1 MYPKLLI
8 KNKNDGGRQDKSY
21 GLRSG
26 WISPAETPRCR
37 LGSFLF
43 IPPSKRCRNGYPIAT
58 ESVLQSPIC
67 PKDSLGVF
75 HNSPNQLLASFAD
88 KVSGAIA
95 VLPLATSKTLV
106 PPSPLTHARQATLH
120 TAHDSAHRNAGSYQF
135 RTRTGNKR
143 SLQPSHKSWSPR
155 KPGRISHAI
164 GMRPESLTPSTHPK
178 LGVKSRHQ
186 GLHRYALQ
194 RIFRPFLGAGS
205 SD

>member
-1 MYPKLLI
+1 MSNRYANRLAPKMQ
-8 KNKNDGGRQDKSY
+8 KNDGGRWDKSY

-37 LGSFLF
+37 SGSFLF
-43 IPPSKRCRNGYPIAT
+43 IPPSKRCRDGYPIAT
-58 ESVLQSPIC
+58 ESVLQSPTC

-95 VLPLATSKTLV
+95 VLPVATGKTLV

-135 RTRTGNKR
+135 RTRTGNHQVA
-143 SLQPSHKSWSPR
+143 SAVAQELVSTETGSDIPCHWDA
-155 KPGRISHAI
+155 PGILN
-164 GMRPESLTPSTHPK
+164 PQHP
-178 LGVKSRHQ
+178 
-186 GLHRYALQ
+186 
-194 RIFRPFLGAGS
+194 P
-205 SD
+205 